1 MSGGENIVQFSFK
14 LQSKTHIYT
23 HTQKKK
29 SLAYVCMFS
38 SVLIVIWMLL
48 KTGMSPLA
56 CATNSY

>member
-23 HTQKKK
+23 HRKKK